1 MLLSLAIVAGI
12 SGICLGFVY
21 NLTKDRID
29 AAAQEKKENALKAV
43 LPDFETTQT
52 LSVASPD
59 DANRNIEVFKAFKGE
74 ELVGVAVNCYTM
86 KGFGGEVDLMVG
98 LLPDGTLNKVSVLS
112 MSETPGLGTK
122 MTDPGFYAQFEGK
135 HPDSFK
141 MTVKKDGGD
150 VDAITSATISSRAY
164 CDALDR
170 AYKVFGQLAAPV
182 SDETDAASGATS
194 DATSGATQ
202 TQSSNL

>member
-43 LPDFETTQT
+43 LPDFETSET
-52 LSVASPD
+52 LSVVSPD
-59 DANRNIEVFKAFKGE
+59 DANRNIEVFKAFKGG

-170 AYKVFGQLAAPV
+170 AYKVFGQLDSPV
-182 SDETDAASGATS
+182 AYEETDAA
-194 DATSGATQ
+194 SGATQ

>member
-1 MLLSLAIVAGI
+1 MLLSLAIVAGV

-21 NLTKDRID
+21 NLTKDPIA
-29 AAAQEKKENALKAV
+29 AAAQAKKENALRAV
-43 LPDFETTQT
+43 LPSFETTEALQI
-52 LSVASPD
+52 ASPD
-59 DANRNIEVFKAFKGE
+59 DAGRQIEVFKAFAGE
-74 ELVGVAVNCYTM
+74 QLVGVAVNCYTM

-98 LLPDGTLNKVSVLS
+98 ILPDGTLNKVSVLS

-135 HPDSFK
+135 NPASFK
-141 MTVKKDGGD
+141 MSVKKDGGD

-170 AYKVFGQLAAPV
+170 AYKVFGQISAPAAE
-182 SDETDAASGATS
+182 ETDAA
-194 DATSGATQ
+194 SGATQ
-202 TQSSNL
+202 TQSSNN